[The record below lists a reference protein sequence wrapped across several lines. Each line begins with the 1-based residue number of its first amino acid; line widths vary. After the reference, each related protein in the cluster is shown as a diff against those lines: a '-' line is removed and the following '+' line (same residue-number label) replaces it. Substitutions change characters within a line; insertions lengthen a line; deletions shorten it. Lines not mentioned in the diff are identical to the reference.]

1 MTLRTLYVC
10 LCVLLTCMPTM
21 AGGEGDNT
29 VVLGAERTEQ
39 YAPMLRGKRVA
50 LFSNHTGIVPDGR
63 HTLDVMLDAGIDV
76 RMLYAPEHG
85 FRGTAD
91 AGAKVSDATDE
102 RTGLPVRSL
111 YGAGKQKALSPAA
124 LKDID
129 VIVCDIQDVGLRY
142 YTYYITMAELME
154 AAAANG
160 KEFVVFDRPNP
171 NGMTVDGQS
180 LDPSLRS
187 GVGRFPMPVKTS
199 LSLWQT
205 TYASSFLTSTIQSVL
220 FTTGHTF
227 LHLSHEIHTSSFTS
241 GYRNPSSSAFISIQL
256 SGHTA

>member
-1 MTLRTLYVC
+1 
-10 LCVLLTCMPTM
+10 M

-171 NGMTVDGQS
+171 NGMTVDGPS

-187 GVGRFPMPVKTS
+187 GVGRFPMPVMHG
-199 LSLWQT
+199 
-205 TYASSFLTSTIQSVL
+205 LTLGEMARMAVGEGWLKGGAKPRLTVIPCLGYTHST
-220 FTTGHTF
+220 G
-227 LHLSHEIHTSSFTS
+227 
-241 GYRNPSSSAFISIQL
+241 RR
-256 SGHTA
+256 